1 MQFGADLKQ
10 ISKTTES
17 RAKAARAGVVLLL
30 AVCSF
35 AAAGCK
41 RRESRG
47 VDTRQMHEI
56 TQELAKAVSDA
67 VPGNAIIRARRAR
80 DGAGEAAADE
90 LRVRIRGEATAAKVR
105 QAVESVATRHALTVE
120 LEKPRGN
127 RIGIVLRNR
136 GAVTQRI
143 EIEELPRAET
153 AAAGNSAPGKGK
165 LAILLDDLGSDRAAA
180 DAIFALHV
188 PLTISVLPYHAH
200 SNEIAQQARQ
210 HGCEVMLHL
219 PMESVANQSPEQ
231 QELRSGLSQAQV
243 KAAVEKMLDDVP
255 EADGVNNHQGSQA
268 TADAALMQTLMRVL
282 KEEGVFY
289 VDSRTT
295 ASTVAYETA
304 RREGVRAGFRNV
316 PFLDDDPDK
325 AAIKR
330 QLRIALEGAKQKG
343 EAIAIGHPHAA
354 TLAALR
360 EMLPEARKD
369 GIQLVFV
376 SELVR

>member
-1 MQFGADLKQ
+1 
-10 ISKTTES
+10 
-17 RAKAARAGVVLLL
+17 
-30 AVCSF
+30 
-35 AAAGCK
+35 
-41 RRESRG
+41 
-47 VDTRQMHEI
+47 MHEI

-67 VPGNAIIRARRAR
+67 APGNAAIRTRHTQERS
-80 DGAGEAAADE
+80 GASTADE
-90 LRVRIRGEATAAKVR
+90 IHVRIRGETTAAKVR
-105 QAVESVATRHALTVE
+105 QAVENVAIRHALTVE

-136 GAVTQRI
+136 GTVTQRI
-143 EIEELPRAET
+143 EIEELPRQET
-153 AAAGNSAPGKGK
+153 ASAGNSPPGKGR

-200 SNEIAQQARQ
+200 SNEIAQEARQ

-282 KEEGVFY
+282 KDEGVFY

-316 PFLDDDPDK
+316 PFLDDDQDK

-330 QLRIALEGAKQKG
+330 QLRTALQGAKQKG

-354 TLAALR
+354 TLEVLR
-360 EMLPEARKD
+360 EMLPEAKND
-369 GIQLVFV
+369 GVQLVFV